1 MAVNLNGKLLL
12 VKDIDVQSPSARGA
26 STLYKMRFSDVRTG
40 LKVEERFKGDENL
53 DTITLTRRA
62 VNFSYIDGDEYV
74 FMDDED
80 YTPYN
85 FKKEQIEDELL
96 FIPEGGMPG
105 MQVLTM
111 EGQLLAL
118 ELPQTVDMEIVDTAP
133 SIKGA
138 SASARNKPAIM
149 STGLSIQ
156 VPEYISP
163 GEKFV
168 FILLNA
174 AIWAALTNPPS
185 SLTLQV
191 CWLLLLAALLQLE
204 SIGSLY
210 VKSRKPALNG
220 YLFTDRAKLLLQLGE
235 KCPFQCQFHT
245 TNFCQP
251 FQTPNCRVAR
261 IGFLVQIVQHLMT
274 MVRTHRYWTHIPQ

>member
-1 MAVNLNGKLLL
+1 MQNLLHLFALSACLNLTARVTCRNLSLIPIGRLFLLAKANEIKRGMAVNLNGKLLL

-163 GEKFV
+163 GEK
-168 FILLNA
+168 IRIHIA
-174 AIWAALTNPPS
+174 
-185 SLTLQV
+185 
-191 CWLLLLAALLQLE
+191 E
-204 SIGSLY
+204 RRYMG
-210 VKSRKPALNG
+210 
-220 YLFTDRAKLLLQLGE
+220 RAD
-235 KCPFQCQFHT
+235 
-245 TNFCQP
+245 
-251 FQTPNCRVAR
+251 
-261 IGFLVQIVQHLMT
+261 
-274 MVRTHRYWTHIPQ
+274 